1 MNKSGPGLG
10 LLTASGKKKKNSLSL
25 IGTVL
30 GSKKRDS
37 MSKCSQHTVVA
48 FYHTEILETVGLVDL
63 FRTIS

>member
-10 LLTASGKKKKNSLSL
+10 LLTASEKKKYSLSL

-30 GSKKRDS
+30 GSKKHDS